1 MAVLD
6 EILAW
11 SDSLGDSWVRDAL
24 RRIVLQPEVTDA
36 DIGDLAD
43 LCKKPHGLS
52 AGKPKAVQLA
62 AAHLPAVQEKGPV
75 YLASLTHVS
84 DVNALAPNE
93 TVKFGKTGLTVV
105 YGDNGAGKSGYSRI
119 LKRACRARGSGEPLL
134 PNALSDQAAGTPTA
148 RLSVGVGGS
157 ETDHTWK
164 EGAAAAS
171 DLGAVS
177 VFDALAAQVYI
188 SDKTEAR
195 FRPFG
200 LDVLDKVAVVCA
212 RVKGRL
218 DEERAKLQAQTV
230 AWPPVTPD
238 TEAGQLLAG
247 LTALTKQSEV
257 DRLATISDA
266 ERDETENLTAAL
278 AAAKLVDPEKRALDL
293 RTKASRVRR
302 LASELKSFGEQYGSK
317 VLGEPARLARDAE
330 AADRVAGEAAK
341 QFSSESLLPGLETR
355 EWREMWEAGRAYSEG
370 HGYAGKLF
378 PHVKGDAKCVLCQ
391 QDMDAPARARLVK
404 LEEFVRGKAQADAK
418 AKRRAADDALK
429 AYASVPGDRSKDAI
443 DDLESLD
450 AAAHAKVLGFIE
462 AARAARTDI
471 LAGREPQAPA
481 SGVDLAALEK
491 LAATLDARS
500 AEMQRAADPA
510 KRAESEKRLAE
521 LRARE
526 TLAGIRLTVL
536 AEIERKGRLNAYDQC
551 VKGTGTNAVTKLSGE
566 LTKKHVTDTLT
577 KCFSEEL
584 VRLGFTTLELEVR
597 TAGAQKG
604 VLYHQ
609 IQFKYATRADL
620 SKIVSE
626 GEGRCVALAAF
637 LAEVR
642 CAPHA
647 SAIVFDDP
655 VSSLDHRWRQ
665 NVARRLVE
673 EAKVR
678 QVIVFTHELVFLHAL
693 LTEAEKQGIPHT
705 TQTVRRSKKDMLAG
719 HVEEELPWDGLSTK
733 KRIGVLRTLW
743 QAAEKVHRTQE
754 ESDYSRH
761 VAYLYGRIRQTW
773 ERALEEV
780 LLGDVVQRFR
790 QSIETQR
797 LKNLDDIT
805 AGDLKTVEDGMG
817 KSSEWEGGHDHALA
831 INKPLPEPA
840 EIKAD
845 IDALETWVAAVRK
858 RRP

>member
-11 SDSLGDSWVRDAL
+11 SELLGDSWVRDAL
-24 RRIVLQPEVTDA
+24 RRIVTQPEITDA
-36 DIGDLAD
+36 DIGELGE

-52 AGKPKAVQLA
+52 AGKPQAVPLA
-62 AAHLPAVQEKGPV
+62 AAHLPVAQEKGPV

-84 DVNALAPNE
+84 DVNALAPGE
-93 TVKFGKTGLTVV
+93 SVKFGKTGLTVV

-148 RLSVGVGGS
+148 KLSVGVGGA

-164 EGAAAAS
+164 EGGAAAP

-200 LDVLDKVAVVCA
+200 LDVLDKLAAVCA
-212 RVKGRL
+212 RVKARL
-218 DEERAKLQAQTV
+218 DEERAKLHTQTFG
-230 AWPPVTPD
+230 WPPIPPG
-238 TEAGQLLAG
+238 TEAGQLTAN
-247 LTALTKQSEV
+247 LTALTKQSDV
-257 DRLATISDA
+257 DRLSAISA
-266 ERDETENLTAAL
+266 SERDEMENLAAAL

-293 RTKASRVRR
+293 RTKAGRVRR
-302 LASELKSFGEQYGSK
+302 LASEMRALSGQYDAKS
-317 VLGEPARLARDAE
+317 LGEPARLAR
-330 AADRVAGEAAK
+330 AADTATRAAEQAAK
-341 QFSSESLLPGLETR
+341 QFGGESLLPGLETP
-355 EWREMWEAGRAYSEG
+355 EWREMWEAGRAYSEAHAYPG
-370 HGYAGKLF
+370 RSF
-378 PHVKGDAKCVLCQ
+378 PHVETGAKCAFCQ
-391 QDMDAPARARLVK
+391 QDMDAPARTRLAK
-404 LEEFVRGKAQADAK
+404 LEELVRGKAQAEAK
-418 AKRRAADDALK
+418 MKRGAADDALK
-429 AYASVPGDRSKDAI
+429 AYAAVPGERFKDAI
-443 DDLESLD
+443 DDLASLD
-450 AAAHAKVLGFIE
+450 AAAHPKVLAFIE
-462 AARAARTDI
+462 AARAARTAV
-471 LAGREPQAPA
+471 LAGREAQAPA
-481 SGVDLAALEK
+481 FAVDLAALEK
-491 LAATLDARS
+491 LAVSLDAR
-500 AEMQRAADPA
+500 ATEMQQAADPA
-510 KRAESEKRLAE
+510 KRADSERRLAE
-521 LRARE
+521 LKARE
-526 TLAGIRLTVL
+526 TLAGIREKVL
-536 AEIERKGRLNAYDQC
+536 EEIDRKGRINAYDQC
-551 VKGTGTNAVTKLSGE
+551 VKATGTNAVTKLSGE
-566 LTKKHVTDTLT
+566 LTKKHVTDALT
-577 KCFSEEL
+577 KSFSDEL
-584 VRLGFTTLELEVR
+584 ARLGFTTLELEVK
-597 TAGAQKG
+597 TAGAQRG
-604 VLYHQ
+604 VMYHQ
-609 IQFKYATRADL
+609 VQFKYATRADL

-642 CAPHA
+642 CAPHS

-673 EAKVR
+673 EATVR

-693 LTEAEKQGIPHT
+693 LTEAEKQGVPHA
-705 TQTVRRSKKDMLAG
+705 TQTVRRSRKDMLAG
-719 HVEEELPWDGLSTK
+719 HVEEDLPWDGLSTK
-733 KRIGVLRTLW
+733 RRIGVLRTLW

-754 ESDYSRH
+754 EAEYSRH
-761 VAYLYGRIRQTW
+761 VAYLYGRLRQTW

-805 AGDLKTVEDGMG
+805 KEDLKAVEDGMG

-840 EIKAD
+840 EIKMD
-845 IDALETWVAAVRK
+845 IDALEMWVTAIRK
-858 RRP
+858 RRS

>member
-11 SDSLGDSWVRDAL
+11 SESLGDSWVRDAL
-24 RRIVLQPEVTDA
+24 RRIVTQPEITEA
-36 DIGDLAD
+36 DVAELAD

-52 AGKPKAVQLA
+52 AGKPQAVPLT
-62 AAHLPAVQEKGPV
+62 AAHLPTVQEKGPV
-75 YLASLTHVS
+75 YLAALTHVS
-84 DVNALAPNE
+84 DVNALAPGE
-93 TVKFGKTGLTVV
+93 TVKFGKNGLTVV

-119 LKRACRARGSGEPLL
+119 LKRACRARGSAEPLL

-148 RLSVGVGGS
+148 KLSVGVGGT

-164 EGAAAAS
+164 EGAASVA
-171 DLGAVS
+171 DIGAVS

-200 LDVLDKVAVVCA
+200 LDVLDKLAAVCV

-218 DEERAKLQAQTV
+218 DQERANLHAQTV
-230 AWPPVTPD
+230 AWPPVRPD

-247 LTALTKQSEV
+247 LTALTKQADV
-257 DRLATISDA
+257 DRLATMSDA
-266 ERDETENLTAAL
+266 EREEMDNLAAAL
-278 AAAKLVDPEKRALDL
+278 AAAKLADPERRALDL
-293 RTKASRVRR
+293 RTKAARVRR
-302 LASELKSFGEQYGSK
+302 LSSELKALGELYGAKS
-317 VLGEPARLARDAE
+317 LGEPVRLARDAE
-330 AADRVAGEAAK
+330 VAARGAEVAAK
-341 QFSSESLLPGLETR
+341 QFSGEALLAGIETAK
-355 EWREMWEAGRAYSEG
+355 WREMWEAGRAYSEA
-370 HGYAGKLF
+370 HAYPDKAF
-378 PHVKGDAKCVLCQ
+378 PHVGGDAKCVFCQ
-391 QDMDAPARARLVK
+391 QDMGAAARARLAK
-404 LEEFVRGKAQADAK
+404 LEDFVRGKAQTDAK

-429 AYASVPGDRSKDAI
+429 AYAPTPGERHKDAV
-443 DDLESLD
+443 DDLASLD
-450 AAAHAKVLGFIE
+450 AASHANVLAFIE
-462 AARAARTDI
+462 AARTARTDV
-471 LAGREPQAPA
+471 LAGREAKAPA
-481 SGVDLAALEK
+481 SAVDLVALEK
-491 LAATLDARS
+491 LAASLDAL
-500 AEMQRAADPA
+500 AVEMQLAADPA

-521 LRARE
+521 LKARE
-526 TLAGIRLTVL
+526 TLSGIRPKVL
-536 AEIERKGRLNAYDQC
+536 DEIERKGRINAYDQC
-551 VKGTGTNAVTKLSGE
+551 VKATSTNAVTKLSGD
-566 LTKKHVTDTLT
+566 LTKKHVTDALT
-577 KCFSEEL
+577 KSFSEEL
-584 VRLGFTTLELEVR
+584 ARLGFTTLELEVK

-609 IQFKYATRADL
+609 VQFKYATRADL

-655 VSSLDHRWRQ
+655 VSSLDHRWRHS
-665 NVARRLVE
+665 VARRLVE

-693 LTEAEKQGIPHT
+693 LAEAEKRGVPHV
-705 TQTVRRSKKDMLAG
+705 TQTVRRSRKDMLAG
-719 HVEEELPWDGLSTK
+719 HVEEELPWHGLSTK
-733 KRIGVLRTLW
+733 KRIAVLRTFW

-761 VAYLYGRIRQTW
+761 VADLYGHVRQTW

-797 LKNLDDIT
+797 LKNLDDIS
-805 AGDLKTVEDGMG
+805 ADDLKIVEDGMS

-831 INKPLPEPA
+831 LNKPLPEPP

-845 IDALETWVAAVRK
+845 IDALEVWVASIRK
-858 RRP
+858 RRS